1 MKGFMKRF
9 SILAIVLMLGLS
21 VGALSQDT
29 DTAGGSPDGEVTVLV
44 SETVSVEITTGPT
57 NFAAIDELAIRA
69 GTLANDGAFVIAVDA
84 ITDFTV
90 DARLTAIA
98 TDSAEGGI
106 SAPGTASLLLG
117 ASASGAGGTSA
128 VADTA
133 FSGALPATISLN
145 SAFAQVNNADG
156 TGESS
161 TIDLTL
167 DLDQMGNR
175 DQSETITYTLEFL
188 VTET

>member
-1 MKGFMKRF
+1 VKGFMKRF
-9 SILAIVLMLGLS
+9 SIFAAVLMLGLS

-29 DTAGGSPDGEVTVLV
+29 DTDSGDVTVLV
-44 SETVSVEITTGPT
+44 GETVVMNITAGPVD
-57 NFAAIDELAIRA
+57 FAAITKADIEA
-69 GTLANDGAFVIAVDA
+69 GILANAGAFTINVDA

-90 DARLTAIA
+90 DARLTAVT

-106 SAPGTASLLLG
+106 AAPGSASLLLG
-117 ASASGAGGTSA
+117 ASASGVGGSSA

-133 FSGALPATISLN
+133 FAGALPATISLN
-145 SAFAQVNNADG
+145 SAFSQVNNADG

-167 DLDQMGNR
+167 DMDQLGNR
-175 DQSETITYTLEFL
+175 DEGETLTYSLEFL
-188 VTET
+188 ITET

>member
-1 MKGFMKRF
+1 MRRF
-9 SILAIVLMLGLS
+9 SRWAALGALLGLAFATW
-21 VGALSQDT
+21 GYAQDT
-29 DTAGGSPDGEVTVLV
+29 DSAGGNVTALV
-44 SETVSVEITTGPT
+44 SETVVVAVTAGPVNFTAISEADIT
-57 NFAAIDELAIRA
+57 A
-69 GTLANDGAFVIAVDA
+69 GTLSNAGAFTIRVDA
-84 ITDFTV
+84 ITNFTV
-90 DARLTAIA
+90 DAQLTAIA

-106 SAPGTASLLLG
+106 VAPGTASLLLG

-133 FSGALPATISLN
+133 FSGAVPATISLN
-145 SAFAQVNNADG
+145 SAFSQVNNANG

-167 DLDQMGNR
+167 DMDQLGNR
-175 DQSETITYTLEFL
+175 DQGETLTYTLSFV

>member
-9 SILAIVLMLGLS
+9 VLLAVVVTLALS

-29 DTAGGSPDGEVTVLV
+29 DNAGGNV
-44 SETVSVEITTGPT
+44 TVSVDETVVMQVTAGPT
-57 NFAAIDELAIRA
+57 NFAGITESDITT
-69 GTLANDGAFVIAVDA
+69 GTLANNGAFTIRVDA

-98 TDSAEGGI
+98 TDSVEGGI
-106 SAPGTASLLLG
+106 AAPGSASLLLG

-128 VADTA
+128 VASTA
-133 FSGALPATISLN
+133 FAGALPATISLN
-145 SAFAQVNNADG
+145 SAFSQANNADG

-167 DLDQMGNR
+167 DMDQLGNR
-175 DQSETITYTLEFL
+175 DQSETLTYTLDFL